1 MRAIIPIAAADEA
14 VIDLIPSAL
23 FNKVHNL
30 AEAHLCK
37 FIHSI
42 TDKILSNRQ
51 AFCQFRLSFQLQN
64 CTDGY

>member
-30 AEAHLCK
+30 AEVGP
-37 FIHSI
+37 
-42 TDKILSNRQ
+42 
-51 AFCQFRLSFQLQN
+51 LQTYTLY
-64 CTDGY
+64 C